1 MGSYPTVSPLP
12 ARMRAVSFLWRFPS
26 GFPARALPGIGDG
39 GGFTASFRAHEE
51 IILTAQSHRP
61 DCAFGGV
68 IVQLQEAVI
77 QIGPRLGQTGQRI
90 SDGLGQW
97 RLAGEFTQ
105 LRPKPYLQIIKD
117 RLGVFLLEAVLEKL
131 GLIDHENNEIVK
143 QKGIYKLK
151 ALGNFQVDLFPAWD
165 VDGKFYVWPHTFGE
179 LDRGDVV
186 PLQET
191 NIPGVKIPA
200 VPERMLELNYG
211 SNWETPNR
219 FWAFNWSKAKKRF
232 SEFRVLLDAA
242 RAAEPK

>member
-143 QKGIYKLK
+143 QKGIYKLASSQSFIQVRFLRIFK
-151 ALGNFQVDLFPAWD
+151 NPPLNEHALGNIPEGSFRYKRAGPKAQSLATTPSQRPAPDVGEVQSAFPGGRSGA
-165 VDGKFYVWPHTFGE
+165 G
-179 LDRGDVV
+179 R
-186 PLQET
+186 
-191 NIPGVKIPA
+191 A
-200 VPERMLELNYG
+200 
-211 SNWETPNR
+211 TP
-219 FWAFNWSKAKKRF
+219 
-232 SEFRVLLDAA
+232 
-242 RAAEPK
+242 